1 MTLQRCSSLVLA
13 AMAFFLYFAPMC
25 AFSDGGRGTLV
36 LLPALLCLALE
47 HYAVGILLVAAEL
60 YVLGSIYAGY
70 LMPLLFDQ
78 SPSCYLHHHH
88 QAILALRKSASLHP

>member
-36 LLPALLCLALE
+36 LLPALLRLALE
-47 HYAVGILLVAAEL
+47 HYAVGIVAVE
-60 YVLGSIYAGY
+60 
-70 LMPLLFDQ
+70 FTFWT
-78 SPSCYLHHHH
+78 PST
-88 QAILALRKSASLHP
+88 LAT